1 MMVGIKYRQFI
12 HYTLILC
19 TLLIQTVILVF
30 FYNEYFNEKK
40 LAAIGKQLEDI
51 RLMKRMAEDSKN
63 ELNHARDHLQKYLTH
78 ENRENLDLY
87 FESLQKLTAN
97 IEKIKTGENDFP
109 ELSQK
114 PVNDSTETLEINEL
128 KTLIETAYEESKKP
142 LPKQQPPEIKKI
154 NLEKNIEEFDIEVSK
169 VEDSV
174 RKKKF
179 IPRVI
184 DAIKGEVS
192 VKTDTVY
199 ISSKY
204 GSTVDTAQIKHEIEN
219 TVSEIDKHYQ
229 SEIQKYKAHLSNVNS
244 KTNRFYLIYDNLIT
258 ASSELMDIYD
268 RSVQELSSKFENDY
282 SEQNSINTK
291 IRKYTIMALMVLT
304 FIVLI
309 LLMYYTRQLFVYE
322 NELKLANQRIG
333 NHLNFKNRILGM
345 LSHEIRSPLKI
356 MNIFID
362 RIGRKTD
369 DKSILENL
377 KSIKFTNDSLLIQ
390 ANQILE
396 YTKDQTRYLE
406 MNSVKFNLKNEIDS
420 ILEIFKPYIESAHN
434 SFMIS
439 NQLAADLEVLADHAK
454 IHQVFTNILGN
465 ATKFTQN
472 GEIKVTV
479 GSEPV
484 DEKTIKM
491 KVLVADTGI
500 GISESDIEKIF
511 EPYYKGVISDEVENM
526 GAGLGLNLCREIIQ
540 LFDGNISVK
549 SSLGKGTEVE
559 FEMNLKKADD

>member
-1 MMVGIKYRQFI
+1 
-12 HYTLILC
+12 
-19 TLLIQTVILVF
+19 
-30 FYNEYFNEKK
+30 
-40 LAAIGKQLEDI
+40 
-51 RLMKRMAEDSKN
+51 
-63 ELNHARDHLQKYLTH
+63 
-78 ENRENLDLY
+78 
-87 FESLQKLTAN
+87 
-97 IEKIKTGENDFP
+97 
-109 ELSQK
+109 
-114 PVNDSTETLEINEL
+114 
-128 KTLIETAYEESKKP
+128 
-142 LPKQQPPEIKKI
+142 
-154 NLEKNIEEFDIEVSK
+154 
-169 VEDSV
+169 
-174 RKKKF
+174 
-179 IPRVI
+179 
-184 DAIKGEVS
+184 
-192 VKTDTVY
+192 
-199 ISSKY
+199 
-204 GSTVDTAQIKHEIEN
+204 
-219 TVSEIDKHYQ
+219 
-229 SEIQKYKAHLSNVNS
+229 
-244 KTNRFYLIYDNLIT
+244 
-258 ASSELMDIYD
+258 
-268 RSVQELSSKFENDY
+268 
-282 SEQNSINTK
+282 
-291 IRKYTIMALMVLT
+291 
-304 FIVLI
+304 
-309 LLMYYTRQLFVYE
+309 
-322 NELKLANQRIG
+322 
-333 NHLNFKNRILGM
+333 
-345 LSHEIRSPLKI
+345 SPLKI

-406 MNSVKFNLKNEIDS
+406 MNPVKFNLKNEIDS

>member
-78 ENRENLDLY
+78 ENRENLDMY

>member
-51 RLMKRMAEDSKN
+51 RSMKRMAEDSKN

-78 ENRENLDLY
+78 ENRENLDMY

>member
-1 MMVGIKYRQFI
+1 MKVGIKYRQFI

-30 FYNEYFNEKK
+30 FYNEYFNGKK
-40 LAAIGKQLEDI
+40 LDAIEKQLEHI
-51 RLMKRMAEDSKN
+51 RSMKLMAEDSKN
-63 ELNHARDHLQKYLTH
+63 ELNHARDHFQKYLTF

-97 IEKIKTGENDFP
+97 MERIKTGENEFP
-109 ELSQK
+109 ELSPK
-114 PVNDSTETLEINEL
+114 PANDSAKALELSEL
-128 KTLIETAYEESKKP
+128 KALIETAYQESKKP

-154 NLEKNIEEFDIEVSK
+154 NLEKNIEEFDIEVNK

-174 RKKKF
+174 KKKKL

-199 ISSKY
+199 INSKY
-204 GSTVDTAQIKHEIEN
+204 GNTVDTAQIKQEIEN

-229 SEIQKYKAHLSNVNS
+229 SEIQKYRTHLSNVNS
-244 KTNRFYLIYDNLIT
+244 NNYRFYRIYDNLIT
-258 ASSELMDIYD
+258 VSSELMDIYD

-282 SEQNSINTK
+282 HEQNSVNTK
-291 IRKYTIMALMVLT
+291 IRKYTIMALMGLT

-309 LLMYYTRQLFVYE
+309 LLMYYTKQLFVYE
-322 NELKLANQRIG
+322 NELNRANQRIS

-396 YTKDQTRYLE
+396 YTKDQTKYLE
-406 MNSVKFNLKNEIDS
+406 MKPVKFNLKNEIDS
-420 ILEIFKPYIESAHN
+420 ILDIFRPYIESAHN
-434 SFMIS
+434 RFII
-439 NQLAADLEVLADHAK
+439 NNELPVDLEVLADHAK
-454 IHQVFTNILGN
+454 IHQIFTNILGN

-472 GEIKVTV
+472 GEIKVSV
-479 GSEPV
+479 SSEPV
-484 DEKTIKM
+484 DEKSVKM
-491 KVLVADTGI
+491 TVLVADTGI

-526 GAGLGLNLCREIIQ
+526 GAGLGLNLCREIIR
-540 LFDGNISVK
+540 LFNGNISVK

-559 FEMNLKKADD
+559 FEMNLNKADD

>member
-78 ENRENLDLY
+78 ENRENLDMY

-333 NHLNFKNRILGM
+333 
-345 LSHEIRSPLKI
+345 
-356 MNIFID
+356 
-362 RIGRKTD
+362 
-369 DKSILENL
+369 
-377 KSIKFTNDSLLIQ
+377 
-390 ANQILE
+390 
-396 YTKDQTRYLE
+396 
-406 MNSVKFNLKNEIDS
+406 
-420 ILEIFKPYIESAHN
+420 
-434 SFMIS
+434 
-439 NQLAADLEVLADHAK
+439 
-454 IHQVFTNILGN
+454 
-465 ATKFTQN
+465 
-472 GEIKVTV
+472 
-479 GSEPV
+479 
-484 DEKTIKM
+484 
-491 KVLVADTGI
+491 
-500 GISESDIEKIF
+500 
-511 EPYYKGVISDEVENM
+511 
-526 GAGLGLNLCREIIQ
+526 
-540 LFDGNISVK
+540 
-549 SSLGKGTEVE
+549 
-559 FEMNLKKADD
+559 

>member
-78 ENRENLDLY
+78 ENRENLDMY

-406 MNSVKFNLKNEIDS
+406 MNPVKFNLKNEIDS

>member
-1 MMVGIKYRQFI
+1 MMVGMKYRQFI

-19 TLLIQTVILVF
+19 TLLIQTVILIF

-51 RLMKRMAEDSKN
+51 RSMKLMAEDSKN
-63 ELNHARDHLQKYLTH
+63 ELNHARDYLQKYLTL

-97 IEKIKTGENDFP
+97 IEKIKTGEKYFP

-114 PVNDSTETLEINEL
+114 PANDSTKTPGINEL
-128 KTLIETAYEESKKP
+128 KALIETAYEESKKP
-142 LPKQQPPEIKKI
+142 LPKQQSPEIKKI

-174 RKKKF
+174 KKKKF

-199 ISSKY
+199 INSKY

-229 SEIQKYKAHLSNVNS
+229 SEIQKYKTHLSNVNS
-244 KTNRFYLIYDNLIT
+244 KNNRFYLIYDNLIT
-258 ASSELMDIYD
+258 VSSELMDIYD
-268 RSVQELSSKFENDY
+268 RSVQELSTKFENDY
-282 SEQNSINTK
+282 REQNSINTK

-322 NELKLANQRIG
+322 KELKLANQRIG

-396 YTKDQTRYLE
+396 YTKDQTKYLE
-406 MNSVKFNLKNEIDS
+406 MNPVRFNLKNEIDS
-420 ILEIFKPYIESAHN
+420 ILDIFRPYVESAHN
-434 SFMIS
+434 NFIIS
-439 NQLAADLEVLADHAK
+439 NQLPADLEVLADHAK
-454 IHQVFTNILGN
+454 IHQVFINILGN

-484 DEKTIKM
+484 DERTVKM
-491 KVLVADTGI
+491 KVSVADTGI

-549 SSLGKGTEVE
+549 SVLGKGTEVE